1 MSNLL
6 RLVACLFVFLSFNAF
21 AVDTDGDGF
30 SDADEATL
38 GTDPNDPTSPLENK
52 LTASDGAYG
61 DDFGSTVSIDG
72 DTAVIGAYGDGPWS
86 GSAYVYVR
94 SNGVWSEQQK
104 LTASDGAA
112 NDYFGMSVSIEGDTA
127 VIGAYGDDDYT
138 GSAYVYVRSNGVWSE
153 QQKLTASDGAEH
165 DEFGISVSIGGDTVV
180 IGGVGDDDNGLISG
194 SAYVYVRSNGVW
206 SEQQKLTASY
216 TVSGDLFGIS
226 VSIDG
231 DTAVIGAWG
240 NDDNGSNSGSAYVY
254 VRSNGVWTEQQKLTA
269 SDGATGDRFGWSVSI
284 DGDTAVIG
292 ARWDDDNGSNSGSAY
307 IYVRSNGVWSEQA
320 KLTASDGWSN
330 DVFGS
335 SVSIDGDTVVIGAL
349 WGDYGSGSA
358 YVYVRS
364 NGVWSEQQ
372 KLTASDGASGD
383 EFGSTVSI
391 DGDTVVIGA
400 YNDDDN
406 GSYSGSAYVY
416 VRSNGVWSEQQ
427 KLTASDGAVE
437 DQFGSTVSIEG
448 DTVVIGAQ
456 GDDDHGSRSGSAYIF
471 PLTPPSPPHQDT
483 SAVITG
489 SLDGNTTQGGF
500 TFGSLQ
506 ATDVDGLTDG
516 TYFTVSNAP
525 LYGQAQINPS
535 TGLWTY
541 LAGAVYVGADPFTVT
556 VTDDLGGTTEQV
568 VSITIT
574 APDSDGDDVY
584 DFQDNCPSV
593 SNADQANLDG
603 DAFGDACDSDI
614 DGDGVDNTLDAF
626 PNDATESSDSDSDN
640 VGDNSD
646 NCMNDANADQANLD
660 GDALGD
666 TCDPDM
672 DGDGIANY
680 TEIRFGGDET
690 DNTDAAVSLAN
701 VETFSETAPADSDLD
716 GVPDDVEAMLGEDNT
731 SSTFQDL
738 LDTLST
744 IATAKN
750 VPAMGSIGLLTLG
763 LSMLGLGAARF
774 RKK

>member
-6 RLVACLFVFLSFNAF
+6 RLVVCLFFLLSFNAF

-52 LTASDGAYG
+52 LTASDGAPG
-61 DDFGSTVSIDG
+61 DYFGNSVSIDG
-72 DTAVIGAYGDGPWS
+72 DTAVIGAKADDDGSGSAYVYVRSNGVWSEQGKLTASDGAVYDYFGHSVSIEGDTVVIGASGDDDNGGNS

-104 LTASDGAA
+104 LTASDGFTSH
-112 NDYFGMSVSIEGDTA
+112 DFGG
-127 VIGAYGDDDYT
+127 
-138 GSAYVYVRSNGVWSE
+138 
-153 QQKLTASDGAEH
+153 
-165 DEFGISVSIGGDTVV
+165 
-180 IGGVGDDDNGLISG
+180 
-194 SAYVYVRSNGVW
+194 
-206 SEQQKLTASY
+206 
-216 TVSGDLFGIS
+216 S

-231 DTAVIGAWG
+231 DTAVIGAVYDG
-240 NDDNGSNSGSAYVY
+240 GYSGSAYVY

-574 APDSDGDDVY
+574 APDSDGDGTY

-593 SNADQANLDG
+593 FNADQANLDG
-603 DAFGDACDSDI
+603 DTFGDACDSDI
-614 DGDGVDNTLDAF
+614 DGDGTDNAFDAF
-626 PNDATESSDSDSDN
+626 PNDSTESADN
-640 VGDNSD
+640 DADNIGDNSD
-646 NCMNDANADQANLD
+646 NCINDANADQANLD

-672 DGDGIANY
+672 DGDGYANVF
-680 TEIRFGGDET
+680 EVRFGGDET
-690 DNTDAAVSLAN
+690 DNSDAAVSLAN
-701 VETFSETAPADSDLD
+701 AVTFSETAPADSDLD

-750 VPAMGSIGLLTLG
+750 VPAMGGIGLLALG
-763 LSMLGLGAARF
+763 LSMLGLGAVRLR
-774 RKK
+774 RK